1 MKRMLPLAAASA
13 LFAPAGAHADH
24 PFTSDDTNT
33 QGDGNWQYE
42 LNVER
47 TSKQPDIGRQQLW
60 NTTLTRGFGE
70 RVDLYVQAPYTHVQT
85 RSDEDGS
92 GLGDLE
98 IGAKWRVLE
107 RGPLSIALKPRFTMP
122 TGDDARGLGNG
133 RASAG
138 AMLLAQ
144 YDVARLQVLVNAGL
158 MYQPNRQGNLA
169 SIWQACGA
177 IVYRATDKL
186 RLGVDIGVSR
196 NPKRGAGAHPAY
208 VIAGAIYTPRDWL
221 DVDLGYRRGLN
232 DQIYDHA
239 LMAGLTVRW

>member
-1 MKRMLPLAAASA
+1 
-13 LFAPAGAHADH
+13 
-24 PFTSDDTNT
+24 
-33 QGDGNWQYE
+33 
-42 LNVER
+42 
-47 TSKQPDIGRQQLW
+47 
-60 NTTLTRGFGE
+60 
-70 RVDLYVQAPYTHVQT
+70 
-85 RSDEDGS
+85 
-92 GLGDLE
+92 
-98 IGAKWRVLE
+98 
-107 RGPLSIALKPRFTMP
+107 
-122 TGDDARGLGNG
+122 
-133 RASAG
+133 
-138 AMLLAQ
+138 MLLAQ

-196 NPKRGAGAHPAY
+196 NPERGAGAHPAY